1 MSRDKMFKDIDHVEI
16 VVSPDEFD
24 RHIDFFTEVLRF
36 KIKSSQKDTP
46 PDSPIEEIVYLE
58 LNESVVELMSVE
70 DPEEMTSA
78 PFQVGYRVI
87 AIEVSDMEEAEC
99 YLEGKGI
106 EIVWGPKDLD
116 GSMRA
121 EIRTPNGLP
130 IELREWE

>member
-1 MSRDKMFKDIDHVEI
+1 MFKGIDHVEL
-16 VVSPDEFD
+16 VLSHNEFD
-24 RHIDFFTEVLRF
+24 RHIDFFTNVLRF
-36 KIKSSQKDTP
+36 EIESRQKDTP

-58 LNESVVELMSVE
+58 LNGSVVELMSVE
-70 DPEEMTSA
+70 DPEEMSSA
-78 PFQVGYRVI
+78 PFQVGYRAI

-99 YLEGKGI
+99 YLEENGI

-116 GSMRA
+116 GSVRA